1 MSADLVT
8 PIWHDPR
15 MDIAIPILALL
26 VSAGAGVW
34 VVRGVLRL
42 APSPPSL
49 QARAA
54 SVLRGGLLIGVLE
67 RLAVTGTILLGH
79 PEGMAVVIA
88 IKGLGRYPELRG
100 AAGSDPGAAEVGA
113 AVSERFIIGTLSSL
127 VWSAACAAG
136 ALWALR

>member
-1 MSADLVT
+1 MG
-8 PIWHDPR
+8 
-15 MDIAIPILALL
+15 
-26 VSAGAGVW
+26 GAG
-34 VVRGVLRL
+34 G
-42 APSPPSL
+42 APARSSPPSL